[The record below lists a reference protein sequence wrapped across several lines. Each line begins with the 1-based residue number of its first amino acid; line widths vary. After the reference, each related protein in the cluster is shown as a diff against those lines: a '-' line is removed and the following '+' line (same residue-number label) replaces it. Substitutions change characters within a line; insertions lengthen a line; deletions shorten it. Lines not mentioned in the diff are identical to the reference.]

1 MIPRRL
7 QVILIYLSPVLAI
20 IGGLVFVVGLLN
32 ELSTGSSR
40 LSNVLSPSIQIAL
53 AGLCVAGLMFLVWF
67 MLVGWLLV
75 RQSRSQ
81 GSGYGDAY
89 RLIEEFRFK
98 EAIPLLQRS
107 IKEGKETPEVLMLLT
122 SAYAYAGQ
130 LGNAQATADRAVRL
144 FPNDPGSY
152 ITLANGYRLQAT
164 YDEAARALM
173 KATELE
179 PEQPIVWAEL
189 GFVQQFAGQTAAAIE
204 SFKRAARNTMPS
216 MYGVR
221 VYYHLAQ
228 AYTAAGEVKQAV
240 RATVKMVQAREGLVT
255 WLSGLDALDGTAYGQ
270 ALRFE
275 VTNIQQALAD
285 AEAGNL
291 S

>member
-1 MIPRRL
+1 MRRQL
-7 QVILIYLSPVLAI
+7 QVILIYLSPLLAI
-20 IGGLVFVVGLLN
+20 IGGLVFVSGLLN
-32 ELSTGSSR
+32 ELSSDRNSPSGI
-40 LSNVLSPSIQIAL
+40 LSPSIQVAL
-53 AGLCVAGLMFLVWF
+53 AGLCVAAIMFLVWF
-67 MLVGWLLV
+67 TLVGWLLV

-89 RLIEEFRFK
+89 RLIEEFRFR

-130 LGNAQATADRAVRL
+130 LGNAQATADRAVNL

-152 ITLANGYRLQAT
+152 ITLANGYRLQAA

-173 KATELE
+173 KAAELE
-179 PEQPIVWAEL
+179 PNQPIIWSEL
-189 GFVQQFAGQTAAAIE
+189 GFVQQFAGEVTAAIE
-204 SFKRAARNTMPS
+204 SFKKAAQYTMPS

-221 VYYHLAQ
+221 VFYHLAQ

-240 RATVKMVQAREGLVT
+240 RATVKMVNAREGLVT

-270 ALRFE
+270 ALRYE
-275 VTNIQQALAD
+275 VTAIQHALSDAD
-285 AEAGNL
+285 AGNL

>member
-1 MIPRRL
+1 MRRRL
-7 QVILIYLSPVLAI
+7 QVILIYVSPLLAI
-20 IGGLVFVVGLLN
+20 IGGLVFVSGLVN
-32 ELSTGSSR
+32 ELSSDRNSPAGI
-40 LSNVLSPSIQIAL
+40 LSPSIQVAF
-53 AGLCVAGLMFLVWF
+53 AGLCVAAIMFFVWF
-67 MLVGWLLV
+67 TLVGWLLV

-89 RLIEEFRFK
+89 RLIEEFRFR

-173 KATELE
+173 KAAELE
-179 PEQPIVWAEL
+179 PDQPIIWAEL
-189 GFVQQFAGQTAAAIE
+189 GFVQQFAGETVAAVE
-204 SFKRAARNTMPS
+204 SFKKAAKYTMPS

-221 VYYHLAQ
+221 VFYHLAQ
-228 AYTAAGEVKQAV
+228 AYTSAGEVKQAV
-240 RATVKMVQAREGLVT
+240 RATVKMVNAREGLVT

-270 ALRFE
+270 ALRYE
-275 VTNIQQALAD
+275 VTNIQQALTDAD
-285 AEAGNL
+285 AGSL

>member
-1 MIPRRL
+1 MRRRL
-7 QVILIYLSPVLAI
+7 QVILIYLSPLIGI

-32 ELSTGSSR
+32 ELSSDRNLSSGI
-40 LSNVLSPSIQIAL
+40 LSPSIQLAL
-53 AGLCVAGLMFLVWF
+53 LGLCIAGVMFLIWF
-67 MLVGWLLV
+67 TLVGWLLV

-89 RLIEEFRFK
+89 RLIEEFRFR

-144 FPNDPGSY
+144 FPNDAGSY
-152 ITLANGYRLQAT
+152 MTLANGYRLQAT

-173 KATELE
+173 KAAELE
-179 PEQPIVWAEL
+179 PEQPIIWAEL
-189 GFVQQFAGQTAAAIE
+189 GFVQHFAGETTAAVE
-204 SFKRAARNTMPS
+204 SFKKAAQYTMPS

-221 VYYHLAQ
+221 VFYHLAQ
-228 AYTAAGEVKQAV
+228 AYTAAEEVKQAV

-255 WLSGLDALDGTAYGQ
+255 WLSGLDALGGTAYGQ
-270 ALRFE
+270 ALRYE
-275 VTNIQQALAD
+275 VTAIQQALAD
-285 AEAGNL
+285 ADAGNL

>member
-1 MIPRRL
+1 MRRRL
-7 QVILIYLSPVLAI
+7 QVILIYLSPLLAI
-20 IGGLVFVVGLLN
+20 GGGLVFVAGLLN
-32 ELSTGSSR
+32 ELSSDRNQSLGI
-40 LSNVLSPSIQIAL
+40 LSPSIQIAL
-53 AGLCVAGLMFLVWF
+53 AGLCVAAIMFLVWF
-67 MLVGWLLV
+67 TLVGWLLV

-89 RLIEEFRFK
+89 RLIEEFRFR

-152 ITLANGYRLQAT
+152 ITLANGYRLQAA

-179 PEQPIVWAEL
+179 PQQPIIWAEL
-189 GFVQQFAGQTAAAIE
+189 GFVQQFAGESTAAIE
-204 SFKRAARNTMPS
+204 SFKRAAQHTMPS

-221 VYYHLAQ
+221 VFYHLAQ
-228 AYTAAGEVKQAV
+228 AYTAASEVKQAV
-240 RATVKMVQAREGLVT
+240 RATVKMVHAREGLAT

-270 ALRFE
+270 ALRYE
-275 VTNIQQALAD
+275 VTAIQQALSDAD
-285 AEAGNL
+285 AGNL

>member
-1 MIPRRL
+1 MRRRL
-7 QVILIYLSPVLAI
+7 QVILIYLSPFLAI
-20 IGGLVFVVGLLN
+20 IGGLVFVAGLLN
-32 ELSTGSSR
+32 ELSSDRNSPTGI
-40 LSNVLSPSIQIAL
+40 LSPSIQVAL
-53 AGLCVAGLMFLVWF
+53 AGLCVAGVMFLVWF
-67 MLVGWLLV
+67 TLVGWLLV
-75 RQSRSQ
+75 KQSRSQ

-89 RLIEEFRFK
+89 RLIEEFRFR

-152 ITLANGYRLQAT
+152 ITLANGYRLQAA

-189 GFVQQFAGQTAAAIE
+189 GFVQQFAGETTSAVE
-204 SFKRAARNTMPS
+204 SFKKAAQYSMPS

-221 VYYHLAQ
+221 VYFHLAQ

-240 RATVKMVQAREGLVT
+240 RATVKMVHAREGIVT

-270 ALRFE
+270 ALRYE
-275 VTNIQQALAD
+275 VTAIQHALSDAD
-285 AEAGNL
+285 AGNL

>member
-1 MIPRRL
+1 MRRRL
-7 QVILIYLSPVLAI
+7 QVILIYLSPLLAI
-20 IGGLVFVVGLLN
+20 IGGLVFVAGLLN
-32 ELSTGSSR
+32 ELSSDRNPPTGI
-40 LSNVLSPSIQIAL
+40 LSPSIQVAL
-53 AGLCVAGLMFLVWF
+53 AGLCVAGIMFLVWF
-67 MLVGWLLV
+67 TLVGWLLV

-89 RLIEEFRFK
+89 RLIEEFRFR

-152 ITLANGYRLQAT
+152 ITLANGYRLQAA

-173 KATELE
+173 KAAELE
-179 PEQPIVWAEL
+179 PEQPIIWAEL
-189 GFVQQFAGQTAAAIE
+189 GFIQQFAGEATAAIE
-204 SFKRAARNTMPS
+204 SFKKAAQYTMPS

-228 AYTAAGEVKQAV
+228 AYTSAGEVKQAV

-270 ALRFE
+270 ALRYE
-275 VTNIQQALAD
+275 VTAIQHALSDAD
-285 AEAGNL
+285 AGNL